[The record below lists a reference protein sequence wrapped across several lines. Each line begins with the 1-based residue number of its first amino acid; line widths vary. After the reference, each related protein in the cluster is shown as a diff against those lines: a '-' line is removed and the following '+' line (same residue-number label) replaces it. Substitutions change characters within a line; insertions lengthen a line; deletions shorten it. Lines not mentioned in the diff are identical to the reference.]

1 METCYMIKVKPKNE
15 YLKKV
20 KLDRFL
26 SREGVCSRSEAIQK
40 ALEGLLFVNGVMVS
54 DVEKRIDVKRD
65 VVELKSNEKEIP
77 QIITIVFKPKGIV
90 SQVMKSPVRPANSL
104 LTDDSFATYI
114 KGKFDQLDIVVKNKK
129 KFYPLGSLEK
139 EAHGLLVL
147 TNDKKLIKKITN
159 FEAFL
164 EREFLVKLDKP
175 LHNKLLE
182 KIYKGTII
190 NDFLVRP
197 KKLDME
203 SSDVM
208 RITLLTDFKNQIYQL
223 IGRAGVKPVD
233 IQCVRIGKFQ
243 IGTLKPGQ
251 WVAIE
256 HAKEILAR

>member
-1 METCYMIKVKPKNE
+1 MLKIKPKNE

-20 KLDRFL
+20 KIDRFL

-40 ALEGLLFVNGVMVS
+40 AMSGLLFVNGVMVS
-54 DVEKRIDVKRD
+54 DVEKRVDAKKDIIEIK
-65 VVELKSNEKEIP
+65 EGQNEIP
-77 QIITIVFKPKGIV
+77 PFITIVFKPQGIV
-90 SQVMKSPVRPANSL
+90 SQVMKTPVRPANSL
-104 LTDDSFATYI
+104 LTTDTFATYI
-114 KGKFDQLDIVVKNKK
+114 KGKFDQIEKVVNNKK

-147 TNDKKLIKKITN
+147 TNDKKLIKKVTN
-159 FEAFL
+159 FEVFL

-175 LHNKLLE
+175 LIKKLID
-182 KIYKGTII
+182 KIYKGTVI
-190 NDFLVRP
+190 NEYLVRP
-197 KKLDME
+197 KQLEME

-223 IGRAGVKPVD
+223 IGRAGVKPID

-251 WVAIE
+251 WAVISHE
-256 HAKEILAR
+256 KEILTR